1 MEIKKTICIPRVEK
15 DLTVNY
21 VQQIFEKWNIG
32 RIARIKEFP
41 LHSDEHY
48 KRIMIDM
55 IINTEYQPGSYV
67 VDRFNQGQN
76 IKLVHDGPWYWKM
89 VEARWN

>member
-15 DLTVNY
+15 ALTVDY

-32 RIARIKEFP
+32 RIAQINEFP
-41 LHSDEHY
+41 LHSDDHY

-55 IINTEYQPGSYV
+55 IINTEYQSGSYV

-76 IKLVHDGPWYWKM
+76 IKLVHNGPWYWKM
-89 VEARWN
+89 VEAR